1 MADDDGP
8 RRLPPYGRQY
18 LEDPPSAGLWVA
30 VGPGAWEIAK
40 GKSFPVVV
48 LPPGSKPSDYEWP
61 ATSGAALIF
70 ETGPLA
76 DDLLHELAK
85 TLMLAG
91 APSVVA
97 IRESLFSSPECRL
110 FFEPVAH
117 GDA

>member
-40 GKSFPVVV
+40 GKSCPVVV

-97 IRESLFSSPECRL
+97 IRESLFKSSECCR
-110 FFEPVAH
+110 FFKEVPC
-117 GDA
+117 GE

>member
-1 MADDDGP
+1 MAADDRP

-18 LEDPPSAGLWVA
+18 LEDPPSAGLWIA
-30 VGPGAWEIAK
+30 VGPNAWGFASQK
-40 GKSFPVVV
+40 PFPVVV

-70 ETGPLA
+70 ETGPC
-76 DDLLHELAK
+76 DDELLLELAK
-85 TLMLAG
+85 TLMLVG

-97 IRESLFSSPECRL
+97 IRESLLRSKDCRC
-110 FFEPVAH
+110 FFEAVAH